1 MIKIMKMKNK
11 NKSRKLKT
19 KKNKLKF
26 QKITILLELLVMELK
41 EQSVFIKKKM
51 ILQKCML

>member
-1 MIKIMKMKNK
+1 MKMKNK